1 MVSYKKI
8 AQQLKLEEWQVATI
22 AKLLDEGASI
32 PFVARYRKE
41 KTGNL
46 DEVQIQQVRDAVDT
60 AVELEKRR
68 KYVIQQ
74 IEEQGKMTPELK
86 LALMQATELHVIEDL
101 YLPYKSR
108 RKTRADVA
116 REEGFEPLATAI
128 YSQKGDQWMQRW
140 QQLVPAGKK
149 LEESLEKARDIMA
162 EWISEDTAV
171 RAKLRHIFE
180 KEALLECKVTR
191 GKSTHADAQKYKDYF
206 AHTELLKNCPSHR
219 FLAMSRGV
227 DEGWLK
233 WYVAP
238 EEEQVIYALKKL
250 VLRGY
255 GESQVQILKAAHE
268 AWDRLLQPSLETEFL
283 ATLKEKADADA
294 ISVFAENAK
303 QLLLQP
309 PLGQLCIMGIDPGLR
324 TGCKVVVVDSRGE
337 LLDHFTIFPHEPQ
350 NQKEESLRKVAGA
363 LDKHQVEAIAVGNGT
378 AGRETEELLRGKV
391 SVPVYLVSEAGAS
404 IYSASEVAREEF
416 PDKDLT
422 IRGAVSIARRL
433 MDPLAELVKIDPKH
447 IGVGQY
453 QHDVHQGMLKKRLDA
468 VVESAVNA
476 VGVNLNTASR
486 WLLTH
491 VSGLGPALAENI
503 VAYRRQHG
511 AFKSREELKSVP
523 RLGDKAFEQCAGF
536 LRIQQGKHP
545 LDNSAVHPER
555 YGLVEKMAADLGVQ
569 VGALLQENMASKI
582 ALEKYINEK
591 AGIGLP
597 TLQDIMTELK
607 KPGRDPRG
615 EFKAVGYS
623 DAVRSVSDLEPGME
637 LNGIVTNIVDFGA
650 FVDIGVK
657 QDGLVHV
664 SNMSQKFI
672 KHPTEVVKLGQHVKV
687 RVMEVDSQRKRI
699 SLTMKF

>member
-116 REEGFEPLATAI
+116 REEGFEPLAIAI

-140 QQLVPAGKK
+140 QQIVPAGKK

-238 EEEQVIYALKKL
+238 EEEQVIYTLKKL

-503 VAYRRQHG
+503 VAYRRHHG

-536 LRIQQGKHP
+536 LRIERGKHP

-582 ALEKYINEK
+582 ALEKYINEN

-597 TLQDIMTELK
+597 TLQDILTELK

-687 RVMEVDSQRKRI
+687 RVMEVESQRKRI

>member
-283 ATLKEKADADA
+283 ATLKEKADTDA

-582 ALEKYINEK
+582 TLEKYINEK

-597 TLQDIMTELK
+597 TLQDIMAELK

>member
-140 QQLVPAGKK
+140 QQIVPAGKK

-582 ALEKYINEK
+582 ALEKYINEN

-623 DAVRSVSDLEPGME
+623 DAVRLVSDLEPGME